1 MRSRL
6 IQKARRKEFEGDRM
20 EGGRARAQASLEHLS
35 KRYPEMLSD
44 SQERK
49 R

>member
-6 IQKARRKEFEGDRM
+6 IQKARRREFEGDRM
-20 EGGRARAQASLEHLS
+20 EGGRARTRVSLGHFS
-35 KRYPEMLSD
+35 KRYPEMLSG
-44 SQERK
+44 SQGRN